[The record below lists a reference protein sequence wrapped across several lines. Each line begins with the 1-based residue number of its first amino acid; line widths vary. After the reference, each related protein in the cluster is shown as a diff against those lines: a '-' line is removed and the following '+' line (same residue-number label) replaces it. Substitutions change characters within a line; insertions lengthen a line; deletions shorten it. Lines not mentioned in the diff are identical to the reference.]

1 MSKQKDN
8 LEIIELTEQSIES
21 MVYFIRGQ
29 KVMLDLDL
37 ARIYG
42 YETKD
47 FNRQVKNNIG
57 KFPDDFMFQLSKAEA
72 TEVLRCKNS
81 TLKSKDNYTPRE
93 SMQSSWCKN
102 STLNNDNDIFEE
114 EKTLNESE
122 KVLWS
127 KKSTLN
133 KSGNSRGFNIKY
145 LPYAFTEQGIYMLM
159 TVLKGE
165 LATNQSKAL
174 IRLFKKMKDY
184 IVESNNLINANEIIK
199 LTSKVYSNSFRLTEV
214 EKKLDVVMD
223 NFIDPST
230 YKHFL
235 FLDGERLEADIAYQ
249 KLYSL
254 ANKSLIIVDDYLSI
268 KTLELLKAV
277 NNGVY
282 IYLFS
287 DNKSKNKLTGS
298 FVKDFMNET
307 GNIVVTKPTNGRFHD
322 RYIVIDYATDNEH
335 IYHCGSS
342 SKDTGNKISTIKEIE
357 DSFAY
362 KKIFEDILNS

>member
-1 MSKQKDN
+1 MSNN
-8 LEIIELTEQSIES
+8 LKELETIELTEENIES
-21 MVYFIRGQ
+21 LIYFIRGQ
-29 KVMLDLDL
+29 KVMLDFDL

-42 YETKD
+42 YETRY

-57 KFPDDFMFQLSKAEA
+57 KFPDDFMFRLSKAEA
-72 TEVLRCKNS
+72 MEVLWCKNS

-93 SMQSSWCKN
+93 PIQSSWCKN
-102 STLNNDNDIFEE
+102 FTLNNDDDIFEE
-114 EKTLNESE
+114 EKPLNESE
-122 KVLWS
+122 KVLRS

-133 KSGNSRGFNIKY
+133 KSNNLRGYNIKY

-184 IVESNNLINANEIIK
+184 IVESNNLINVNEIIK
-199 LTSKVYSNSFRLTEV
+199 LTSKVNSNSVRLIEV

-223 NFIDPST
+223 NFIDPPT

-235 FLDGERLEADIAYQ
+235 FLDGEKLEADIAYQ

-268 KTLELLKAV
+268 KTLELLKV
-277 NNGVY
+277 VKDGVY

-287 DNKSKNKLTGS
+287 DNKSKNKLSGS

-307 GNIVVTKPTNGRFHD
+307 GNMIVTRPTYGRFHD

-342 SKDTGNKISTIKEIE
+342 SKDTGSKISTIKEIE

>member
-8 LEIIELTEQSIES
+8 FEIIELTEKNIES

-29 KVMLDLDL
+29 KVMLDFDL

-42 YETKD
+42 YETKA
-47 FNRQVKNNIG
+47 FNQQVKRNIS
-57 KFPDDFMFQLSKAEA
+57 KFPDDFMFK
-72 TEVLRCKNS
+72 
-81 TLKSKDNYTPRE
+81 
-93 SMQSSWCKN
+93 
-102 STLNNDNDIFEE
+102 LN
-114 EKTLNESE
+114 LNECKQLARSQF
-122 KVLWS
+122 VTAQIW
-127 KKSTLN
+127 TV
-133 KSGNSRGFNIKY
+133 GNEGGRTS
-145 LPYAFTEQGIYMLM
+145 LPFAFTEQGIYMLM

-165 LATNQSKAL
+165 LATKQSKAL

-184 IVESNNLINANEIIK
+184 IVESNNLINVKGIIE
-199 LTSKVYSNSFRLTEV
+199 LTNKVNSNSIRLTEV

-235 FLDGERLEADIAYQ
+235 IMNGEKLEADIAYQ

-282 IYLFS
+282 IYIFS
-287 DNKSKNKLTGS
+287 DNKSKNKLSGS

-307 GNIVVTKPTNGRFHD
+307 GNMIVTRPTNGRFHD

-342 SKDTGNKISTIKEIE
+342 SKDTGSKISTIKEIE